1 MPIRTE
7 GETTNEAKRPTHIVP
22 GYKKV
27 KIFGHLLKID
37 GRQVYHHKMRGEYSI
52 EEDHRYL
59 VELDEREQAIL
70 MHSLE
75 WGGLI

>member
-1 MPIRTE
+1 MQPEQI
-7 GETTNEAKRPTHIVP
+7 AP
-22 GYKKV
+22 GYKQV
-27 KIFGHLLKID
+27 KIFGHPLTID
-37 GRQVYHHKMRGEYSI
+37 GRQVYHHKFRGEYSI
-52 EEDHRYL
+52 EEDHRHL

>member
-1 MPIRTE
+1 MPIKLE
-7 GETTNEAKRPTHIVP
+7 GEFAIAP
-22 GYKKV
+22 GYKRV
-27 KIFGHLLKID
+27 EIFGHLLKID

-59 VELDEREQAIL
+59 VKLGEREQAIL

>member
-1 MPIRTE
+1 M
-7 GETTNEAKRPTHIVP
+7 TNERKGEIAP
-22 GYKKV
+22 GYEKV
-27 KIFGHLLKID
+27 AVFEHLLKID
-37 GRQVYHHKMRGEYSI
+37 GRQVYHHKERGEYSI
-52 EEDHRYL
+52 EEDHRHL